1 MKVSIRKITTRWST
15 AMMFIKYLLFWLMLA
30 GIVTAS
36 TFLGILLSIIWLHNA
51 VTSYGVDIFS
61 VLK

>member
-1 MKVSIRKITTRWST
+1 
-15 AMMFIKYLLFWLMLA
+15 MFIRWVLYWLVLA

>member
-1 MKVSIRKITTRWST
+1 MI
-15 AMMFIKYLLFWLMLA
+15 IKYILYWLLPA

>member
-1 MKVSIRKITTRWST
+1 
-15 AMMFIKYLLFWLMLA
+15 MFIKYLLFWLMLA

>member
-1 MKVSIRKITTRWST
+1 
-15 AMMFIKYLLFWLMLA
+15 MFIRWVLYWLVLA
-30 GIVTAS
+30 GIVTTS

>member
-1 MKVSIRKITTRWST
+1 
-15 AMMFIKYLLFWLMLA
+15 MMFIRWVLYWLVLA